1 MERIKAVVKKWG
13 NSFGLILPKR
23 IVDTEGLKEG
33 TEIIITFEPNNK
45 TKVKDIFGILK
56 GKTRKSGKDDGNS
69 EGINVLR
76 RGDDETFLQADDN
89 NFHSNNPLIRIYEG
103 NICRDNIIL
112 KLVLVVS
119 GRGNCL
125 QHDNQII
132 IQAALIT

>member
-56 GKTRKSGKDDGNS
+56 GKTRKSGKS
-69 EGINVLR
+69 TQEILEEM
-76 RGDDETFLQADDN
+76 DEELWPT
-89 NFHSNNPLIRIYEG
+89 EE
-103 NICRDNIIL
+103 
-112 KLVLVVS
+112 
-119 GRGNCL
+119 
-125 QHDNQII
+125 
-132 IQAALIT
+132 